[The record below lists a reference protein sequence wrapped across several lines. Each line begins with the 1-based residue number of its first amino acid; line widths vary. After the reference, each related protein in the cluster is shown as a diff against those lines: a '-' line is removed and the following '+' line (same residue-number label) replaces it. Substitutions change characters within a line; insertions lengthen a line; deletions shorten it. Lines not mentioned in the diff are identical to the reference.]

1 MKLAV
6 ALALV
11 VGAAAQSPRE
21 RAEALLAQMNTTEK
35 LALFSGSC
43 GEMGYVGNVCGNAR
57 LGVPPLKMNDGPQG
71 FRDDRH
77 LGTTTAWPAAL
88 SFAATWCANATR
100 AWGAA
105 MGAEFRAKG
114 ANVQLGPG
122 VCVARV
128 PQNGRNF
135 EYVSGEDP
143 FLGYTLV
150 QPLVEGIQSQKV
162 VANAKQ
168 CASRAAIIRPPSPRR
183 ALPKPRAPFGLS
195 PSHKRRPLPL
205 SLPPP
210 PVPHPRRARAARAA
224 GSRTIRRPTARP

>member
-43 GEMGYVGNVCGNAR
+43 GEMGYVGNVCSNAR
-57 LGVPPLKMNDGPQG
+57 LGIPPLKMNDGPPG

-88 SFAATWCANATR
+88 HVAATWCENATR

-168 CASRAAIIRPPSPRR
+168 CASRAAIIRPPLPSPRPAETARSVR
-183 ALPKPRAPFGLS
+183 ALAVTQTPPAPAVS
-195 PSHKRRPLPL
+195 S
-205 SLPPP
+205 PP
-210 PVPHPRRARAARAA
+210 PVQSPCPEEKPRGPVGSIGEARKR
-224 GSRTIRRPTARP
+224 

>member
-1 MKLAV
+1 
-6 ALALV
+6 
-11 VGAAAQSPRE
+11 
-21 RAEALLAQMNTTEK
+21 
-35 LALFSGSC
+35 
-43 GEMGYVGNVCGNAR
+43 
-57 LGVPPLKMNDGPQG
+57 
-71 FRDDRH
+71 
-77 LGTTTAWPAAL
+77 
-88 SFAATWCANATR
+88 
-100 AWGAA
+100 

-224 GSRTIRRPTARP
+224 GSRTNRRPTARP